1 MAIKDED
8 KDGVSSFYIAEKFA
22 CRISRIDIRT
32 ELLYGYP
39 IGSGG
44 DCRIQPQSM
53 AIADH
58 EMLLV
63 IAGMNVLLTDENGYF
78 KILHSCRLDENDC
91 NSHGFPDGPVS
102 TGNVFKM
109 GRPARISNTP
119 HFLLVD
125 TWAQAVRVIDID
137 AELMHTLC
145 YDGNRT
151 FFEFPEGA
159 KTQLCHVILPT
170 SILYIDT
177 ESVLYV
183 GMENALWRAALHHG
197 GMQVYTLPY
206 RAKTLIGIIFRK
218 ICNSENREIRN
229 PLFTRSI
236 MH

>member
-1 MAIKDED
+1 MRIGINSKYHLSQLLHNFKSPFVSYQAITKWWNLLRCHSATIYLERMTQQTFF
-8 KDGVSSFYIAEKFA
+8 G
-22 CRISRIDIRT
+22 RT
-32 ELLYGYP
+32 MYYH
-39 IGSGG
+39 S
-44 DCRIQPQSM
+44 
-53 AIADH
+53 
-58 EMLLV
+58 
-63 IAGMNVLLTDENGYF
+63 GMNVLLMDENGYF
-78 KILHSCRLDENDC
+78 KILHSCGLDKNDC

-102 TGNVFKM
+102 TANVFKM

-206 RAKTLIGIIFRK
+206 RAKNLIGIIFRK

-229 PLFTRSI
+229 PLFTQSI